1 MVAREHNRVV
11 TDDKNTEQWYGV
23 FSVEEFFTIHQ
34 QFIQIDQTLEALY
47 PKELKP
53 IKGYIFTYFQND
65 LLKVINNDSTDKTK
79 NLDLQD
85 NIICNSITLY
95 LNRAF
100 ESLGKNLYV
109 DILFND
115 INSNQYFEIYS
126 EFSLKRL
133 KDQTE
138 HLKLELEE
146 IYKSNNKLFF
156 TKKND
161 NKNNKSLTKSQ
172 FDQIDRKIN
181 LKVIFDTYSKE
192 EKVIEDLLK
201 LYAEYYNSTSKPLN
215 DSRELSKLKLSKYE
229 KKLSNLEKT
238 NKYLKDESIQN
249 ALNELK
255 NNIYKY
261 EEEIKELSNN
271 IDLLFVELKENCL
284 CVWKK
289 SLENLNSNKK
299 QICLNKDTNL
309 EKMFELLTKRKS
321 ER

>member
-53 IKGYIFTYFQND
+53 IKGFIFTYFQND

-133 KDQTE
+133 KDQIE
-138 HLKLELEE
+138 QLKG
-146 IYKSNNKLFF
+146 IGN
-156 TKKND
+156 
-161 NKNNKSLTKSQ
+161 
-172 FDQIDRKIN
+172 
-181 LKVIFDTYSKE
+181 
-192 EKVIEDLLK
+192 
-201 LYAEYYNSTSKPLN
+201 
-215 DSRELSKLKLSKYE
+215 
-229 KKLSNLEKT
+229 
-238 NKYLKDESIQN
+238 
-249 ALNELK
+249 
-255 NNIYKY
+255 
-261 EEEIKELSNN
+261 
-271 IDLLFVELKENCL
+271 
-284 CVWKK
+284 
-289 SLENLNSNKK
+289 
-299 QICLNKDTNL
+299 
-309 EKMFELLTKRKS
+309 
-321 ER
+321 